1 MKKVN
6 VLLYSRVSTDIQDT
20 SRQEADLEAVCKE
33 KGYTIVKRISE
44 KVSGKVPYEER
55 EISKVFD
62 EVEIDGVL
70 VSELSRLGRN
80 TKDILTIISKLK
92 ERNVWLYAHHEKLR
106 TIEENG
112 KENLMSNLLLT
123 ILSGIADLERDT
135 ILERSVSGLE
145 NSVRKGNWTGGV
157 FLPYGYKRVNKKL
170 VIDEEEAKVI
180 EKIFSLCLSGYG
192 TTRISNV
199 LNQLKIPTRYNKVVK
214 KTIKVSG
221 IQKEGSSFKWV
232 GGTIYSI
239 LTNPVYIGE
248 KLGTNKL
255 EGILL
260 QSPPIIEKNDFE
272 DVQLLL
278 KKSNN
283 RTSTKFL
290 YVLDGKTKCGCCG
303 LTYFPHKRLNNKD
316 NAYKCLS
323 KRYKTKCDNYG
334 IGIPKLNSSV
344 WTILRT
350 NQEQLENIL
359 EINKNKTEFEKDI
372 KTINDKISI
381 IQDEIKVEKKKE
393 ERIIQLYIDGIM
405 DKEILNR
412 NNSEIESRLK
422 NLNDELRL
430 SKEEIVSK
438 RNFVSKQYTATNSLK
453 RIKDDVHILKKTFN
467 NVINKVVIYPIHKNE
482 IERIFSNQQDKLVY
496 IELFTFINLS
506 KPIKFVI
513 SQRSKMLFSVN
524 DEVSYY
530 DKETKTLKLKEN
542 QFEGEEEEADIDYRE
557 IYFIENLNK
566 TILIK

>member
-20 SRQEADLEAVCKE
+20 SRQEADMEAYCKV
-33 KGYTIVKRISE
+33 KGYNIVKRISE
-44 KVSGKVPYEER
+44 KVSGKIPYEER
-55 EISKVFD
+55 EIIKVFD
-62 EVEIDGVL
+62 EVNIDGVL

-92 ERNVWLYAHHEKLR
+92 EKNVWVYAVDENLR

-112 KENLMSNLLLT
+112 KENPMTKLLLT

-135 ILERSVSGLE
+135 ILDRSISGLE
-145 NSVRKGNWTGGV
+145 NSVRKGNWTGGKY
-157 FLPYGYKRVNKKL
+157 LPYGYKRVNKKL
-170 VIDEEEAKVI
+170 VIEEEESKI
-180 EKIFSLCLSGYG
+180 IKKIFSLCLSGYG

-214 KTIKVSG
+214 ETVKVSG

-248 KLGTNKL
+248 KLGANKL

-260 QSPPIIEKNDFE
+260 QSPPIIEKSDFE
-272 DVQLLL
+272 DAQLLL

-303 LTYFPHKRLNNKD
+303 LTYFPHKRINNKD

-323 KRYKTKCDNYG
+323 KRYKTECDNYG

-350 NQEQLENIL
+350 NKEQLENIL

-372 KTINDKISI
+372 KSINEKISI
-381 IQDEIKVEKKKE
+381 IQDEVKEEKKKE
-393 ERIIQLYIDGIM
+393 ERILQLYINGIM
-405 DKEILNR
+405 DSDILKR
-412 NNSEIESRLK
+412 NHLEIENRLK
-422 NLNDELRL
+422 NLNDELKTA
-430 SKEEIVSK
+430 KEEIISK

-453 RIKDDVHILKKTFN
+453 RIKDDIHILKKTFN

-482 IERIFSNQQDKLVY
+482 IESIFSNQQDKLVY

-530 DKETKTLKLKEN
+530 DKESKTLKLNEN

-566 TILIK
+566 SILMK

>member
-6 VLLYSRVSTDIQDT
+6 VLIYSRVSTDIQDT
-20 SRQEADLEAVCKE
+20 SRQEADLEAYCKV

-55 EISKVFD
+55 AISKVFD
-62 EVEIDGVL
+62 EVNIDGVL

-80 TKDILTIISKLK
+80 TKDVLTIISKLK
-92 ERNVWLYAHHEKLR
+92 ERNVWLYSHHEDIK
-106 TIEENG
+106 TIEDNG

-135 ILERSVSGLE
+135 ILERSISGLE

-157 FLPYGYKRVNKKL
+157 FLPYGYIRVNKKL
-170 VIDEEEAKVI
+170 VIDEEESKVI

-192 TTRISNV
+192 TTRIANV

-221 IQKEGSSFKWV
+221 MQKEGSSFKWV

-248 KLGTNKL
+248 KLGTKKL

-260 QSPPIIEKNDFE
+260 QSPPIIKKNDFE

-278 KKSNN
+278 KKANN
-283 RTSTKFL
+283 KTSTKFL

-350 NQEQLENIL
+350 NKEQLENIL

-372 KTINDKISI
+372 KSINDKIRI
-381 IQDEIKVEKKKE
+381 IQDEIKEEKKKE
-393 ERIIQLYIDGIM
+393 ERVIQLFIDGIM
-405 DKEILNR
+405 DKEILKR
-412 NNSEIESRLK
+412 NNSEIENRLK
-422 NLNDELRL
+422 NLNDELRI
-430 SKEEIVSK
+430 SKEEIISK

-530 DKETKTLKLKEN
+530 DKETKTLKLTEN

-566 TILIK
+566 SILIK